1 MPIFML
7 NNNVLLLGLKKRC
20 EALVIRVRQLPETLK
35 TLLKRLRRE
44 SDAPR

>member
-7 NNNVLLLGLKKRC
+7 NNNELLLGLKRKC
-20 EALVIRVRQLPETLK
+20 EALVIRVRQLPKTLK
-35 TLLKRLRRE
+35 TLLKRLRKE